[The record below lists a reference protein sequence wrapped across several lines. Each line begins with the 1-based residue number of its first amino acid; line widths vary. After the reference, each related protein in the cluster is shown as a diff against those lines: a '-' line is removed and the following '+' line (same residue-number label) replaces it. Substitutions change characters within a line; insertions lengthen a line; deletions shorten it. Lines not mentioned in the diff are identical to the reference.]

1 MKKYNI
7 FLSLVAL
14 MSLASC
20 KGQEVSSSSN
30 AAPSSSTSS
39 YNPYGDE
46 NVVDIVVLAGQS
58 NMEGHTWINKL
69 LSNTPESK
77 HNYYIDGFP
86 NTEIMYYCN
95 GGSILHV
102 NIEAPFNNFDQA
114 WKMLNY
120 ITDAG
125 VTYFAFTTKIQ
136 ACKHNHG
143 FFGKV
148 CPVCGEPVATEYS
161 RIVGFYTPVRT
172 YSKERKAEWSMREWE
187 NVNDN

>member
-1 MKKYNI
+1 MQKADEMLYPESVI
-7 FLSLVAL
+7 TDLPL
-14 MSLASC
+14 
-20 KGQEVSSSSN
+20 
-30 AAPSSSTSS
+30 
-39 YNPYGDE
+39 YGNQFIPLGIKTTLKE
-46 NVVDIVVLAGQS
+46 RVDIAS
-58 NMEGHTWINKL
+58 TFDN
-69 LSNTPESK
+69 
-77 HNYYIDGFP
+77 
-86 NTEIMYYCN
+86 YCN

-187 NVNDN
+187 NVNDNQGNY